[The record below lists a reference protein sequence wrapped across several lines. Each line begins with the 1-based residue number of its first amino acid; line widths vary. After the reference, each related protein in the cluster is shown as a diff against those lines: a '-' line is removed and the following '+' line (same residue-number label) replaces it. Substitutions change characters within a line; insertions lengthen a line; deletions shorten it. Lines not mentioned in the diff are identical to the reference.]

1 MRQFIYL
8 SLHAYS
14 VFNKIDLERL
24 LLFSLQSRWTCLNVC
39 KCGSRDAFATYETN
53 PNNHDVK
60 LREHGLYEN
69 GVSNEHEKEQG
80 QGKRGCG
87 SCPCFSARLDS
98 VWFRTERF
106 RESKRCQLQ
115 PYRPSLTNLLRNK
128 ASLRMLSRL
137 KRLFLPKRAEK
148 TATMESPSPLARW

>member
-69 GVSNEHEKEQG
+69 CVSNEHEKEQEHG
-80 QGKRGCG
+80 RNGVSGAEDRHVVEPGFAEESYEDADRPEAYAG
-87 SCPCFSARLDS
+87 E
-98 VWFRTERF
+98 ER
-106 RESKRCQLQ
+106 Q
-115 PYRPSLTNLLRNK
+115 
-128 ASLRMLSRL
+128 
-137 KRLFLPKRAEK
+137 
-148 TATMESPSPLARW
+148 